1 MQEPA
6 ARGEAPSPRQSR
18 TNNHKHKERGGGRRE
33 AEPWQAPEQRA
44 RQPGERAVGAHEH
57 PTALLPPRKGSAMV
71 QGVSSL
77 PPHPRSPPS
86 PRTSA

>member
-44 RQPGERAVGAHEH
+44 RQPGERAAGAREH
-57 PTALLPPRKGSAMV
+57 PTALLPQGRALPWCKG
-71 QGVSSL
+71 
-77 PPHPRSPPS
+77 
-86 PRTSA
+86 